1 MEQWE
6 FFIREAINRPEIELK
21 IRAVFAQNTALHE
34 ENAELKDELAVLKER
49 VAWFEK
55 QFYGQKSEKTEVV
68 LENAEQL
75 SLFDEAEQAADVNPK
90 TLQTTEVKA
99 HNRVKRTRD
108 EIYADLPVEEVFHE
122 VEDKT
127 CDKCGA
133 EMVVIGKEKIR
144 DELVYNVP
152 ARMFLR
158 RHIAEV
164 VKCSSCGMDEAMDAA
179 LPDIEKCHILTAEVP
194 SPMIPW
200 RFEESL
206 EVRCSRISS

>member
-21 IRAVFAQNTALHE
+21 IRAVLAQNTALHE

-164 VKCSSCGMDEAMDAA
+164 VKCISCGMDESKDAV
-179 LPDIEKCHILTAEVP
+179 LPDCKYRTHRVLPQKSVILLQSFKKTG
-194 SPMIPW
+194 I
-200 RFEESL
+200 
-206 EVRCSRISS
+206 I

>member
-6 FFIREAINRPEIELK
+6 FFIREAINRSEIELK
-21 IRAVFAQNTALHE
+21 IRAVFAQNTAFHE
-34 ENAELKDELAVLKER
+34 ELSTLKDENAILKER
-49 VAWFEK
+49 VAWLEK

-75 SLFDEAEQAADVNPK
+75 SLFDEAEQEADVNPK

-108 EIYADLPVEEVFHE
+108 EIYADLEVEEVFHE

-133 EMVVIGKEKIR
+133 EMIVIGKEKIR
-144 DELVYNVP
+144 DELVYVP

-158 RHIAEV
+158 RHVAEV
-164 VKCSSCGMDEAMDAA
+164 VKCTSCGMDEAKDSV
-179 LPDIEKCHILTAEVP
+179 LPDIEKCHIHTAEVS
-194 SPMIPW
+194 SPMIPHS
-200 RFEESL
+200 F
-206 EVRCSRISS
+206 